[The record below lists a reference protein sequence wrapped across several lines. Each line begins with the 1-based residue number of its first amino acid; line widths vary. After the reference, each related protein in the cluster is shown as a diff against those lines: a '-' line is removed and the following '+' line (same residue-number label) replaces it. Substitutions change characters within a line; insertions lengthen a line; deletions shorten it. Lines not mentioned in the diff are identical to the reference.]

1 MCSRGR
7 HPPRGGAPRPLC
19 PADFETRRKIEMQ
32 PQDALPHD
40 VIHYSTTDYPWRID
54 AYHCYLL
61 AIRLKSIAIG
71 ATRPATPNE
80 LYWAERHSQI
90 P

>member
-1 MCSRGR
+1 VNR
-7 HPPRGGAPRPLC
+7 
-19 PADFETRRKIEMQ
+19 DE
-32 PQDALPHD
+32 LPHD
-40 VIHYSTTDYPWRID
+40 VLHYQVHDYPWRID
-54 AYHCYLL
+54 AYRCYLL

-80 LYWAERHSQI
+80 LYWAERHGVI

>member
-1 MCSRGR
+1 VN
-7 HPPRGGAPRPLC
+7 HAP
-19 PADFETRRKIEMQ
+19 
-32 PQDALPHD
+32 LPHD
-40 VIHYSTTDYPWRID
+40 VASYHHPDPDYNWRID

-80 LYWAERHSQI
+80 LYWAEAHGQI